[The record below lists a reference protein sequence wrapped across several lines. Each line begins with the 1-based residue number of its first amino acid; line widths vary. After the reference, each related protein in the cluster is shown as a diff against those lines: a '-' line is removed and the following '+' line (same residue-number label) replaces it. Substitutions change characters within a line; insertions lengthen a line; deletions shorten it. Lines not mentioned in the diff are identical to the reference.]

1 MSIPARMRPLLV
13 AIAALLAIPALPSPA
28 RAGQPIVLES
38 YAGERPADAERVLGP
53 VIDEL
58 AKNRFV
64 SGPAAVGRKFESAVS
79 RPAVGGGL
87 PDDFTASVA
96 RGYDLWTNGKFNEA
110 ASILG
115 PLIELARANPGEFA
129 RNQSGSL
136 YPELQ
141 KALIALA
148 LSQLKLGD
156 RGTAR
161 QILGEALRGNPEL
174 KISRGMYG
182 QEASAL
188 HDEVVRDLTGRGTGK
203 VIVAASGAGLYVNE
217 RLVGM
222 GKLEEHLLPGE
233 YRVVARFGN
242 EVSRA
247 HRIVIAGGDIHQLT
261 IDPALDRAVHTGPDW
276 TGLLYERGA
285 DRERDETFHG
295 AAVARAIDAE
305 QIVIVGIDTVRG
317 RRMIKGALI
326 NRDTGRELRSG
337 SIPLDASPSEEQRR
351 NLARFL
357 NGAPA
362 TPDIIVGVAPGAG
375 RAARL
380 GRAPWGG
387 WTWLAG
393 GAAIAAGVAGGALL
407 AYDGRCAQQVVPPA
421 PCPDHYDTAAQGWIA
436 IGGAVALAGITVY
449 LVVRERG
456 ADGEWRTAYVA
467 PAAGGAI
474 AGYAARF

>member
-1 MSIPARMRPLLV
+1 MRPYLV
-13 AIAALLAIPALPSPA
+13 AIAALLALPALPSPA

-38 YAGERPADAERVLGP
+38 YAGERPADAERVLMP
-53 VIDEL
+53 VLDEL

-64 SGPAAVGRKFESAVS
+64 TGPAVVGRKFESTVS

-87 PDDFTASVA
+87 PENFAASVA

-115 PLIELARANPGEFA
+115 PLIELARANTGAFA

-141 KALIALA
+141 KALIALS

-161 QILGEALRGNPEL
+161 QTMGEALRGNPDL

-188 HDEVVRDLTGRGTGK
+188 YDEVVQDLTGRGRGK
-203 VIVAASGAGLYVNE
+203 VIIDASGAGIYVNE
-217 RLVGM
+217 RLIEM
-222 GKLEEHLLPGE
+222 GKLELYLLPGE
-233 YRVVARFGN
+233 YRVVARIGN

-276 TGLLYERGA
+276 TGLLYGNGA

-295 AAVARAIDAE
+295 AAIARAIDAE
-305 QIVIVGIDTVRG
+305 QVVIVGIDTVRG

-326 NRDTGRELRSG
+326 NKDTGREFRSG

-362 TPDIIVGVAPGAG
+362 TPDIIVGESPGSG
-375 RAARL
+375 RIERL
-380 GRAPWGG
+380 GRAPRPLWGG
-387 WTWLAG
+387 WKWLAG
-393 GAAIAAGVAGGALL
+393 GAAAAAGVAGGVILS
-407 AYDGRCAQQVVPPA
+407 YDGRCAKQVVPPV
-421 PCPDHYDTAAQGWIA
+421 PCPDYYDTAAQGWIA

-456 ADGEWRTAYVA
+456 GDGRTAYVA